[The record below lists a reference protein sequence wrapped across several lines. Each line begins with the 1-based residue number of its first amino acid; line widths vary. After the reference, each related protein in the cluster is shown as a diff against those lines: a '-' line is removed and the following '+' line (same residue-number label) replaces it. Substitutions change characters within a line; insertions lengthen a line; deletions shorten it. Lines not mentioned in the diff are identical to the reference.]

1 MLMMSSLEI
10 SELGFVDYGTI
21 EQVYHLRLSGLNQDE
36 TLSIIPYYKRHSECL
51 NLAPS

>member
-10 SELGFVDYGTI
+10 NELSFAHYGTI

-36 TLSIIPYYKRHSECL
+36 ALSIIPYYKRHSECL
-51 NLAPS
+51 NLALS